1 MQRIDRGVVLRCV
14 GSESL
19 TDNVAGMVRWRVFK
33 SVTRQRASQGHANA
47 CVVRHSGAASH
58 GREHRSASDGRA
70 DARDRA
76 GSETGFG
83 GEVWSRLAPMA
94 KPEQTQEAAARRW
107 RVLLAEDDSL
117 LANTVDDFL
126 SDEGF
131 CVSLAAD
138 GLQALKHAL
147 DQPFDVLLTD
157 LRMPHIDG
165 SELIRQLRAKRPDL
179 PVVVMSG
186 NAPVDLRSRL
196 MREGNGPMVMVT
208 KPMRLQELLQALQMV
223 LRNAAH

>member
-1 MQRIDRGVVLRCV
+1 
-14 GSESL
+14 
-19 TDNVAGMVRWRVFK
+19 
-33 SVTRQRASQGHANA
+33 
-47 CVVRHSGAASH
+47 
-58 GREHRSASDGRA
+58 
-70 DARDRA
+70 
-76 GSETGFG
+76 
-83 GEVWSRLAPMA
+83 MA